1 MHCAKNK
8 LNFRIKTKPVKV
20 YVLVSVPVPEA
31 SYMYTDKMVRCLV
44 EKLTLCCS
52 AYTATESTYLL
63 YQIRHMLL
71 PGRKNILLLYI
82 LYSNRINTPVV
93 MNQTHV
99 VAWWKYFLAAV

>member
-31 SYMYTDKMVRCLV
+31 SYMYTEKMVRCLV
-44 EKLTLCCS
+44 DMLTH
-52 AYTATESTYLL
+52 YTATESTYLL

-99 VAWWKYFLAAV
+99 VAWWKYFLVAV